1 MPQRLITAWRVEL
14 EGLRVDF
21 DDGVCDLL
29 PDAPEMGTVHP
40 NTDGGTS

>member
-14 EGLRVDF
+14 EGLRVGDF

-40 NTDGGTS
+40 NY